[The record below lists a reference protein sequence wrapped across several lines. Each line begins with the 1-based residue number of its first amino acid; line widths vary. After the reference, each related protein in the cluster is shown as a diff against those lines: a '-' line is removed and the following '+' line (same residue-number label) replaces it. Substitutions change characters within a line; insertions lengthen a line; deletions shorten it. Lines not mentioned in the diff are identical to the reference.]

1 MYEFDKYDRDLHS
14 TPPASPQAPYAPAG
28 GIDRASLLVWGEHCI
43 ECAAPGCYKSCDLYD
58 PRRDGGCRRFEYGF
72 AKNRSFPS
80 ARGYGAEIVFKKWG
94 KLEAPGNARL
104 IGRSRLRWLE
114 RLLEWPVALVNNTGI
129 LIWRA
134 TGKVLF
140 PRLSYALLESRVRKA
155 HRDIDDL
162 PDAFLVELYNPG
174 PQPIVLQ
181 ISIWSKL
188 DLASR
193 PAPYI
198 ERLEIPTGYFRRDIP
213 AARFAQVVESGAPF
227 NVSITPEG
235 DATPHLVV
243 LTLDFVKFKD
253 APQPAVK
260 PDAKPDAKLEGKMG
274 GKQPGVKCVV
284 FDLDNTLWD
293 GTLLE
298 DSNVTL
304 RPGVVETIKALDQRG
319 ILLSVASKN
328 PHDLAWSKLGDFGLQ
343 DYFLYPAINWSP
355 KSQNIKETARKLNIG
370 LDTFV
375 FIDNSSFERE
385 EVSKALP
392 VVEALDPAD
401 HLDGLLDHPRL
412 RGSSSSEARNR
423 RRFYQDA
430 IVRDGVMAGFGDYIE
445 FLRSCEIVLEIRPYM
460 SADRQ
465 RTEELVQRT
474 NQLNFS
480 GRRYERSQ
488 LAEIV
493 ADQSLDKWVL
503 SCSDKFGSY
512 GVIGFCV
519 SRRLPG
525 EVLVE
530 DLMLSCRIQGKFL
543 EQALF
548 SFLVRQHPAK
558 TLRVNFRKTKSNGAA
573 YSVLTQAG
581 LSEVPEGFVLDM
593 SNGVLTCDFIQLA
606 GEATAVA

>member
-1 MYEFDKYDRDLHS
+1 MFEFDKYDRKLHAA
-14 TPPASPQAPYAPAG
+14 PPASPQAPYATAD
-28 GIDRASLLVWGEHCI
+28 GIESASLLVWGEHCI
-43 ECAAPGCYKSCDLYD
+43 ECAAPGCYKTCDLYD

-72 AKNRSFPS
+72 AKNRQFTSP
-80 ARGYGAEIVFKKWG
+80 RGYGAEIVFKKWG

-104 IGRSRLRWLE
+104 TRRSRLRWLE
-114 RLLEWPVALVNNTGI
+114 RLLEGPVAAVNNTGI

-140 PRLSYALLESRVRKA
+140 PRLSYALLESWVRKA
-155 HRDIDDL
+155 HRDIADL
-162 PDAFLVELYNPG
+162 PDAFLIELYNPG

-181 ISIWSKL
+181 LSIWSKL

-193 PAPYI
+193 PAPCI
-198 ERLEIPTGYFRRDIP
+198 ERLEIPPGYFRRDIP

-243 LTLDFVKFKD
+243 LALDFVKFKR
-253 APQPAVK
+253 APQPAAKPEVK
-260 PDAKPDAKLEGKMG
+260 PGAAR
-274 GKQPGVKCVV
+274 PGVKCVV

-293 GTLLE
+293 GVLLE
-298 DSNVTL
+298 DSNVAL
-304 RPGVVETIKALDQRG
+304 RPGVVETIKSLDQRG

-355 KSQNIKETARKLNIG
+355 KSQNIKEIARQLNIG
-370 LDTFV
+370 LDTFA
-375 FIDNSSFERE
+375 FIDDSSFERE
-385 EVSKALP
+385 EVSKALS

-401 HLDGLLDHPRL
+401 HLDRLLDHPRL
-412 RGSSSSEARNR
+412 RGSSSSEARSR

-445 FLRSCEIVLEIRPYM
+445 FLRSCEIVLEVRPYM

-465 RTEELVQRT
+465 RAEELVQRT

-488 LAEIV
+488 LAEIA
-493 ADQSLDKWVL
+493 ADSSVDKWVL

-519 SRRLPG
+519 SRRLPD
-525 EVLVE
+525 EVLIE
-530 DLMLSCRIQGKFL
+530 DLMLSCRIQGKFI

-558 TLRVNFRKTKSNGAA
+558 TLRVKFRKTKSNGAA

-581 LSEVPEGFVLDM
+581 LSEVAEGFVLDM
-593 SNGVLTCDFIQLA
+593 SKGALTCDFIHIV
-606 GEATAVA
+606 GKETAVA